1 MKGRVFL
8 DTNILVYIYDP
19 LDPAKQQRAIEVV
32 DRLISTN
39 LAVISSQVMGEFF
52 MATTR
57 PRRALLTSAEA
68 LTTMRNY
75 LSACHVADVNRLI
88 ITEAM
93 RGVETY
99 SFGFW
104 DAQIWAT
111 ARLNQITEIYSED
124 FNSGAIIESVL
135 FTNPFANSN

>member
-1 MKGRVFL
+1 MKDRVFL

-19 LDPAKQQRAIEVV
+19 LDPVKQQRAIEVV
-32 DRLISTN
+32 DRLISTS

-57 PRRALLTSAEA
+57 PRRPLLTSAEA
-68 LTTMRNY
+68 LTSMRNY
-75 LSACHVADVNRLI
+75 LSACYVVDLNRLI
-88 ITEAM
+88 TAEAI

-99 SFGFW
+99 GFGFW

-111 ARLNQITEIYSED
+111 ARLNQVAEIYSED
-124 FNSGAIIESVL
+124 FNTGAIIESVL
-135 FTNPFANSN
+135 FTNPFEFS